1 MGCVNT
7 KSILNKSI
15 EDIEKPEVL
24 LKIVLIFSQ
33 PDKQTQFMINA
44 AQQLKHN
51 CILINTMMENNTT
64 KDIDKIMNEKLMDL
78 QQIIDM
84 VVLDLRKLKS
94 NGSFSIPSIRSS
106 QCREIII
113 SNNNISPSLSNW
125 CKQLRSYP
133 PTKDSVIVG
142 LLGRKCSN
150 DQRKILMNKALKS
163 GCNKCIF
170 EASTVDDFYEELK
183 NFANNEWKLLNQLRN
198 FICTNNTTT
207 NTTNTPPPPPPPPTT
222 TTTSTT
228 TNNNTITTKATN
240 IITTSNNND
249 FIVESENNQSNLELN
264 EISSEDECRF
274 LMKSETRQPTIKES
288 VDNELTST
296 DELKANVI
304 DSVTVLH
311 EQGKKFRE
319 FISVRKNR
327 NSDTNNIVSLSALLH
342 SRCPDFSSP
351 MCKVIGILNSARVR
365 SPLPV
370 AKDLQKAINL
380 ICSSNVFVDQIMK
393 PLSRTNDPITA
404 DLIEG
409 LITGSN
415 LAREPENLLKLRSL
429 AKSLKGSENA
439 STTLSTLQNSPEIEA
454 CLSNFDKWD
463 FNIFDLERIT
473 NKKPLTCLG
482 MKILDSFNA
491 LSVLRIPSQILVGWL
506 TVIEEHYH
514 VDNPYHNATHAGDVL
529 QASAYF
535 LQHSLIRSIC
545 TNIDEVAT
553 LLAAIVHDVDHPG
566 KTNPFLVNSNDPLAI
581 LYNDIA
587 VLESHHAAVSFELTL
602 RSPDINIFQNLTRE
616 EYRTMRS
623 YIVDMVLATEMV
635 RHFDIVTKFVNTL
648 SKPMLAK
655 NRHHDRSSVGS
666 MSSMES
672 CSMGMA
678 ISHSTSPSPGQER
691 ISSTLENLST
701 AENRTLIKRL
711 IIKCSDV
718 NNPTRPLSICKEW
731 ATRIAEEYFCQTEEE
746 KRRNL
751 PIVMPNFDRQTC
763 NISQSQL
770 SFIDFFLK
778 GMFSGFDCVFPIP
791 ELMNNLENNTTYW
804 ASNIDREKK
813 QHETC
818 PMELKPTTIHQE

>member
-1 MGCVNT
+1 MNMNYRQEYTHKHVIPLISQSNLWFPDISKPQRSSLST
-7 KSILNKSI
+7 LNNNNNYHYYQTYDFNKKPHNQYFNSSLITTQQQSIRSKYKLDLFNNISKRS
-15 EDIEKPEVL
+15 
-24 LKIVLIFSQ
+24 LIQ
-33 PDKQTQFMINA
+33 INNKQTIQSIKIR
-44 AQQLKHN
+44 KHLYN
-51 CILINTMMENNTT
+51 NNHNNNTV
-64 KDIDKIMNEKLMDL
+64 DLNEQYTYYQLS
-78 QQIIDM
+78 IIDM
-84 VVLDLRKLKS
+84 VVLDIRKLKP
-94 NGSFSIPSIRSS
+94 NRSFSMSGTKSS
-106 QCREIII
+106 QSSEINI
-113 SNNNISPSLSNW
+113 SNNNISSSLSNW
-125 CKQLRSYP
+125 CKQLRSYS
-133 PTKDSVIVG
+133 PTKDSVI
-142 LLGRKCSN
+142 
-150 DQRKILMNKALKS
+150 
-163 GCNKCIF
+163 CIF
-170 EASTVDDFYEELK
+170 EATTVDDFCEELK

-198 FICTNNTTT
+198 FICTNNITT
-207 NTTNTPPPPPPPPTT
+207 NTTTTTTT
-222 TTTSTT
+222 TTTSTSSSSSSIT
-228 TNNNTITTKATN
+228 TTTFTTNSNNNNTVTTKAIN
-240 IITTSNNND
+240 IFTTPNSNEN
-249 FIVESENNQSNLELN
+249 IVESENIQSNTELN
-264 EISSEDECRF
+264 EIFTKDECRF
-274 LMKSETRQPTIKES
+274 QMKSETRQPTIKES
-288 VDNELTST
+288 VDNEIAST

-319 FISVRKNR
+319 FISVRKTR

-429 AKSLKGSENA
+429 AKSLKG
-439 STTLSTLQNSPEIEA
+439 
-454 CLSNFDKWD
+454 
-463 FNIFDLERIT
+463 
-473 NKKPLTCLG
+473 

-491 LSVLRIPSQILVGWL
+491 LSVLRVPSQILVGWL

-602 RSPDINIFQNLTRE
+602 RSPDINIFQNLTR
-616 EYRTMRS
+616 
-623 YIVDMVLATEMV
+623 YIVDMVLSTEMV

-672 CSMGMA
+672 CSMGMT

-718 NNPTRPLSICKEW
+718 NNPTRPLSI
-731 ATRIAEEYFCQTEEE
+731 
-746 KRRNL
+746 
-751 PIVMPNFDRQTC
+751 
-763 NISQSQL
+763 
-770 SFIDFFLK
+770 
-778 GMFSGFDCVFPIP
+778 
-791 ELMNNLENNTTYW
+791 
-804 ASNIDREKK
+804 
-813 QHETC
+813 
-818 PMELKPTTIHQE
+818 